1 MPNYSPTLP
10 LTIDELDG
18 YKMNKNIKDV
28 IRQNFKM
35 LILTSPGE
43 RIMLPDFGAGIR
55 RFLFE
60 PIIPTQFS
68 KIKNRVLSQVD
79 KYMPFISIEDIQIS
93 NSDVDPTL
101 GLNTLSIS
109 IKYAVP
115 SINLIDELDL
125 KLESKQF

>member
-68 KIKNRVLSQVD
+68 KIKNRVLSVIFPENP
-79 KYMPFISIEDIQIS
+79 KNKSGVYTI
-93 NSDVDPTL
+93 TL
-101 GLNTLSIS
+101 T
-109 IKYAVP
+109 
-115 SINLIDELDL
+115 
-125 KLESKQF
+125 SKE